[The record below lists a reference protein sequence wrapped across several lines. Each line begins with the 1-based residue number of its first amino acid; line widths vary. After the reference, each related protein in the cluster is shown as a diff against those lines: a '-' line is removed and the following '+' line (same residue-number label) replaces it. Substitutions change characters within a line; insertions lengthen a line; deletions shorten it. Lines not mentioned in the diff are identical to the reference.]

1 MVENIALPRYGV
13 RKFLMVSLTI
23 STETHGLESNKTL
36 TFWVRPK
43 NYCVVVFCLW
53 DFSFYNRVDS
63 KKLEQWNK
71 HSLWSTQS
79 GLRATVI
86 FARPHLVLVPK
97 PKYFS
102 RLRPAL
108 VPSEFENSGPCP
120 RLTKGRVGTRIW
132 LPSLGTLNTI
142 CKYPITFI
150 LISFQKQKLKQFRR
164 RTNCYL
170 TQRTLKVFWETFKLH
185 MVHAMDH

>member
-1 MVENIALPRYGV
+1 MVENIALPRYEV
-13 RKFLMVSLTI
+13 RKFLMFSLTI
-23 STETHGLESNKTL
+23 STEDHGLESNKTL
-36 TFWVRPK
+36 TFWVRPE

-71 HSLWSTQS
+71 HSLLSTQS

-108 VPSEFENSGPCP
+108 VPSEFENSRPCP
-120 RLTKGRVGTRIW
+120 DWPRDELGRGFDSRPSEPWTQFANIRLH
-132 LPSLGTLNTI
+132 S
-142 CKYPITFI
+142 Y
-150 LISFQKQKLKQFRR
+150 
-164 RTNCYL
+164 
-170 TQRTLKVFWETFKLH
+170 
-185 MVHAMDH
+185 